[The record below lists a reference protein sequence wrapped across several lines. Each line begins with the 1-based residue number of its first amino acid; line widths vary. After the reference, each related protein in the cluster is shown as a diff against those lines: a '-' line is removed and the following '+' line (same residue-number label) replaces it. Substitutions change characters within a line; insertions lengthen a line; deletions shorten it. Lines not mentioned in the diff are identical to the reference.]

1 MTDKNNSILAS
12 WFLTCEEFFF
22 HGCKPNLLI
31 AGTKIAVNSKEE
43 INERFSGGW

>member
-1 MTDKNNSILAS
+1 MIDIIYISTLAS

-31 AGTKIAVNSKEE
+31 AGTKKAVDKKEE
-43 INERFSGGW
+43 VYLM